1 MNDEPKSFFK
11 MIGSPK
17 AVEILKYLHEQG
29 TAQYRDFHAFTNA
42 HTLNTRLNELIT
54 YELIEHHAEKGVKK
68 EWYTLTEKGSQV
80 LTYMEEI
87 AKVL

>member
-1 MNDEPKSFFK
+1 MNDEAQSLFK
-11 MIGSPK
+11 VIGSPK
-17 AVEILKYLHEQG
+17 AVDILKYLREQG
-29 TAQYRDFHAFTNA
+29 TAQHRDFHAFTNA

-54 YELIEHHAEKGVKK
+54 YELIEHHYEKGVKK

-80 LTYMEEI
+80 LAYMEEI